1 MQTIDRHCVE
11 DVPRLNIQKDYAE
24 NIVYRNRSMECL
36 MYAERYNKSKEVLL
50 LVHKI
55 MPGDILWYGRGE
67 LNEVEVDERFFDI
80 ADEHGY
86 QSSVVIHNHPDSQGL
101 QLYDITE
108 LLGNM
113 HLRAVISVGNSCT
126 RSWAM
131 IKNRDYTERKALRAL
146 ASMHDEVG
154 EDIDMLSDSQYNWCM
169 DSIMKNLKHLG
180 LDYITNYWWRQNK

>member
-1 MQTIDRHCVE
+1 
-11 DVPRLNIQKDYAE
+11 
-24 NIVYRNRSMECL
+24 
-36 MYAERYNKSKEVLL
+36 
-50 LVHKI
+50 
-55 MPGDILWYGRGE
+55 
-67 LNEVEVDERFFDI
+67 
-80 ADEHGY
+80 
-86 QSSVVIHNHPDSQGL
+86 
-101 QLYDITE
+101 
-108 LLGNM
+108 M

-180 LDYITNYWWRQNK
+180 LDYITNYWWR